1 METSLLLLTTRTLSG
16 RSNRYFG
23 NVDKR
28 FRLERKKNEQARLD
42 YNLLFKPDRE
52 SEMHIEQLFS
62 YSRRHSPP
70 ITISSKFKLQSP
82 SLIPYQ
88 VKVHVA

>member
-28 FRLERKKNEQARLD
+28 LRLERKKNEARLD
-42 YNLLFKPDRE
+42 YNPLFKPDRE
-52 SEMHIEQLFS
+52 SEMHIVQLFPIPEDIFHLLGFHLNLS
-62 YSRRHSPP
+62 YN
-70 ITISSKFKLQSP
+70 LQP
-82 SLIPYQ
+82 AFLTR
-88 VKVHVA
+88 